1 MSVAATV
8 WPPAGLDVEDVA
20 CDRQQGVAGPEDPTQ
35 DEPAV
40 DHFDRHLAL
49 TIAVTTGDPCD
60 LSRVGDRVV
69 LERHIDEVTDP
80 PTALCPAVRADL
92 EHELR
97 KVEALDDRAAQLG
110 MRAPVGEEA
119 LEAGETA
126 RLGERV
132 AVAARRV
139 LQEPGET
146 ASLTDVAERSLRI
159 PSGEIDQGRS

>member
-1 MSVAATV
+1 D
-8 WPPAGLDVEDVA
+8 PA
-20 CDRQQGVAGPEDPTQ
+20 Q

-69 LERHIDEVTDP
+69 LD
-80 PTALCPAVRADL
+80 
-92 EHELR
+92 
-97 KVEALDDRAAQLG
+97 
-110 MRAPVGEEA
+110 

-159 PSGEIDQGRS
+159 PSGEIDQGRSSRRRRPAAAAHARGAARRIVARA